1 MIVEKHISI
10 EGNHK
15 LSGEI
20 SIKGAKNAVL
30 KEMILP
36 ILSEGKYQIKNV
48 AMIADVEYMQDVLKV
63 LGIKSTFSNGILEI
77 VSPSEIGIEAPYEIV
92 QKMRASIII
101 LGPLLARCGEARIAF
116 PGGDQL
122 GPRPVQMHLDALE
135 KMGANFE
142 LDHGVLIGKT
152 DGLKGV
158 EINLPYA
165 SVGATENTLL
175 AAVLAKGKTIIEN
188 AAREPEIVDI
198 ADMLIKMGA
207 NIKGA
212 GTSELVIEGVDKLS
226 PTDHEVIGDRIAAG
240 TFLAAI
246 LSTKGSGKINGINPD
261 HLPMEIKKLK
271 EMGAGI
277 EINESSISIE
287 YQDNIQSIELSTLPF
302 PGVATDLQPIFG
314 SALLLAQ
321 GTSIL
326 TENVYDQR
334 FQWIP
339 EVQRMGANIQ
349 TGWQHAMIKGVDNL
363 SGAPVHAT
371 DIRTGASL
379 IIAALQAD
387 GVSTITGTDH
397 INRGYEDIVGSLS
410 SLGSIIEYNEIN
422 GR

>member
-10 EGNHK
+10 EGSHK

-20 SIKGAKNAVL
+20 DVKGAKNAVL

-36 ILSEGKYQIKNV
+36 ILSEGKYILNNV
-48 AMIADVEYMQDVLKV
+48 PLIADVEYMQDVLNV
-63 LGIKSTFSNGILEI
+63 LGIKSTSKNNSLEI
-77 VSPSEIGIEAPYEIV
+77 ISPAKIGIEAPYEIV

-175 AAVLAKGKTIIEN
+175 AAVLAKGKTVIEN

-198 ADMLIKMGA
+198 VNMLLKMGA
-207 NIKGA
+207 NISGA
-212 GTSELVIEGVDKLS
+212 GTSEIVIEGVENLV
-226 PTDHEVIGDRIAAG
+226 PTDHEIIGDRIAAG

-246 LSTKGSGKINGINPD
+246 LSTKGSGKINGINPN
-261 HLPMEIKKLK
+261 HLPMEIKKLI
-271 EMGAGI
+271 EMGANI
-277 EINESSISIE
+277 KTTETSITIE
-287 YQDNIQSIELSTLPF
+287 YQNNLQSIELSTLPF
-302 PGVATDLQPIFG
+302 PGIATDLQPIFG
-314 SALLLAQ
+314 AALLLAE

-349 TGWQHAMIKGVDNL
+349 TGWQHAMIKGVESL
-363 SGAPVHAT
+363 SGAPVRAT

-387 GVSTITGTDH
+387 GLSTITGVDH
-397 INRGYEDIVGSLS
+397 INRGYEDIVTSLS
-410 SLGSIIEYNEIN
+410 SLGSTIEYNDNN
-422 GR
+422 G

>member
-20 SIKGAKNAVL
+20 TVKGAKNAVL

-36 ILSEGKYQIKNV
+36 ILCEGDYIIKNV
-48 AMIADVEYMQDVLKV
+48 PSIADVTYMQEVLNV
-63 LGIKSTFSNGILEI
+63 LGIKSEFSNNNLSIS
-77 VSPSEIGIEAPYEIV
+77 SPSQIGIEAPYEIV

-101 LGPLLARCGEARIAF
+101 LGPLLARQGEARIAF

-135 KMGANFE
+135 KMGAKFE
-142 LDHGVLIGKT
+142 LDHGVLIGRSE
-152 DGLKGV
+152 GLKGV

-175 AAVLAKGKTIIEN
+175 AAVLAEGKTVIEN

-198 ADMLIKMGA
+198 VNMLKKMGA
-207 NIKGA
+207 NISGE
-212 GTSELVIEGVDKLS
+212 GTSEIIIEGVKKLN
-226 PTDHEVIGDRIAAG
+226 PTDHEVIGDRVAAG
-240 TFLAAI
+240 TFLATI
-246 LSTKGSGKINGINPD
+246 FSTKGSGKVNGVNPE
-261 HLPMEIKKLK
+261 HLPMELKKFQ
-271 EMGAGI
+271 EMGAI
-277 EINESSISIE
+277 VEFEESSISIE
-287 YQDNIQSIELSTLPF
+287 YQDVINSIEIATLPF

-314 SALLLAQ
+314 SALLMAD

-349 TGWQHAMIKGVDNL
+349 TGWQHAMVKGVDNL
-363 SGAPVHAT
+363 SGAPVQAT

-379 IIAALQAD
+379 IVAALQAD
-387 GVSTITGTDH
+387 GISSISGVDH
-397 INRGYEDIVGSLS
+397 INRGYEDIVDSLS
-410 SLGSIIEYNEIN
+410 LLGSTIEYNDLH
-422 GR
+422 G

>member
-10 EGNHK
+10 EGSHK
-15 LSGEI
+15 LSGEVNV
-20 SIKGAKNAVL
+20 KGAKNAVL
-30 KEMILP
+30 KEMIIP
-36 ILSEGKYQIKNV
+36 ILSEGKYILNNV
-48 AMIADVEYMQDVLKV
+48 PLIADVEYMQNVLKV
-63 LGIKSTFSNGILEI
+63 LGINSTFKNNSLEI
-77 VSPSEIGIEAPYEIV
+77 ISPSKIGIEAPYEIV

-152 DGLKGV
+152 DGLIGV

-175 AAVLAKGKTIIEN
+175 AAVLAKGRTVIEN

-198 ADMLIKMGA
+198 ANMLLKMGA
-207 NIKGA
+207 NISGA
-212 GTSELVIEGVDKLS
+212 GTSEIVIEGVEKLV
-226 PTDHEVIGDRIAAG
+226 PTDHEIIGDRIAAG

-246 LSTKGSGKINGINPD
+246 LSTKGSGKINGIDPN
-261 HLPMEIKKLK
+261 HLPMEIKKLN
-271 EMGAGI
+271 EMGANI
-277 EINESSISIE
+277 KTTETTVSIE
-287 YQDNIQSIELSTLPF
+287 YQNSLQSIELSTLPF
-302 PGVATDLQPIFG
+302 PGIATDLQPIFG
-314 SALLLAQ
+314 SALLLAE

-349 TGWQHAMIKGVDNL
+349 TGWQHAMIKGVESL

-387 GVSTITGTDH
+387 GLSTITGIDH
-397 INRGYEDIVGSLS
+397 INRGYEAVSYTHLTLPTKRIV
-410 SLGSIIEYNEIN
+410 
-422 GR
+422 

>member
-20 SIKGAKNAVL
+20 TVKGAKNAVL

-36 ILSEGKYQIKNV
+36 ILCEGDYVIKNV
-48 AMIADVEYMQDVLKV
+48 PLIADVSYMQEVLNV
-63 LGIKSTFSNGILEI
+63 LGIKSEFSNNNLSIS
-77 VSPSEIGIEAPYEIV
+77 SPSQIGIEAPYEIV

-101 LGPLLARCGEARIAF
+101 LGPLLARQGEARIAF

-135 KMGANFE
+135 KMGAKFE
-142 LDHGVLIGKT
+142 LDHGVLIGRT
-152 DGLKGV
+152 EGLKGV
-158 EINLPYA
+158 EVNLPYA

-175 AAVLAKGKTIIEN
+175 AAVLAEGKTVIEN

-198 ADMLIKMGA
+198 VNMLKKMGA
-207 NIKGA
+207 NISGE
-212 GTSELVIEGVDKLS
+212 GTSEIIIEGVKKLN
-226 PTDHEVIGDRIAAG
+226 PTDHEVIGDRVAAG
-240 TFLAAI
+240 TFLATI
-246 LSTKGSGKINGINPD
+246 FSTKGSGKVNGVNPE
-261 HLPMEIKKLK
+261 HLPMELKKFQ
-271 EMGAGI
+271 EMGAI
-277 EINESSISIE
+277 VEFEESSISIE
-287 YQDNIQSIELSTLPF
+287 YQDVINSIEIATLPF

-314 SALLLAQ
+314 SALLMAE

-349 TGWQHAMIKGVDNL
+349 TGWQHAMVKGVDNL
-363 SGAPVHAT
+363 SGAPVQAT

-379 IIAALQAD
+379 IVAALQAD
-387 GVSTITGTDH
+387 GISSISGVDH
-397 INRGYEDIVGSLS
+397 INRGYEDIVDSLS
-410 SLGSIIEYNEIN
+410 LLGSTIEYNDNN
-422 GR
+422 G

>member
-20 SIKGAKNAVL
+20 TVKGAKNAVL

-36 ILSEGKYQIKNV
+36 ILCEGDYVIKNV
-48 AMIADVEYMQDVLKV
+48 PLIADVSYMQEVLNV
-63 LGIKSTFSNGILEI
+63 LGIKSEFSNNNLSIS
-77 VSPSEIGIEAPYEIV
+77 SPSQIGIEAPYEIV

-101 LGPLLARCGEARIAF
+101 LGPLLAREGEARIAF

-135 KMGANFE
+135 KMGAKFE
-142 LDHGVLIGKT
+142 LDHGVLIGRSE
-152 DGLKGV
+152 GLKGV
-158 EINLPYA
+158 EVNLPYA

-175 AAVLAKGKTIIEN
+175 AAVLAEGKTVIEN

-198 ADMLIKMGA
+198 VNMLKKMGA
-207 NIKGA
+207 NISGE
-212 GTSELVIEGVDKLS
+212 GTSEIIIEGVKKLN
-226 PTDHEVIGDRIAAG
+226 PTDHEVIGDRVAAG
-240 TFLAAI
+240 TFLATI
-246 LSTKGSGKINGINPD
+246 FSTKGSGKVNGVNPE
-261 HLPMEIKKLK
+261 HLPMELKKFQ
-271 EMGAGI
+271 EMGAI
-277 EINESSISIE
+277 VEFEESSISIE
-287 YQDNIQSIELSTLPF
+287 YQDVINSIEIATLPF

-314 SALLLAQ
+314 SALLMAD

-349 TGWQHAMIKGVDNL
+349 TGWQHAMVKGVDNL
-363 SGAPVHAT
+363 SGAPVQAT

-379 IIAALQAD
+379 IVAALQAD
-387 GVSTITGTDH
+387 GISSISGVDH
-397 INRGYEDIVGSLS
+397 INRGYEDIVDSLS
-410 SLGSIIEYNEIN
+410 LLGSTIEYNDLH
-422 GR
+422 G

>member
-10 EGNHK
+10 EGSHK
-15 LSGEI
+15 LSGEVNV
-20 SIKGAKNAVL
+20 KGAKNAVL
-30 KEMILP
+30 KEMIIP
-36 ILSEGKYQIKNV
+36 ILSEGKYILNNV
-48 AMIADVEYMQDVLKV
+48 PLIADVEYMQDVLKV
-63 LGIKSTFSNGILEI
+63 LGINSTFKNNSLEI
-77 VSPSEIGIEAPYEIV
+77 ISPSKIGIEAPYEIV

-152 DGLKGV
+152 DGLIGV

-175 AAVLAKGKTIIEN
+175 AAVLANGRTVIEN

-198 ADMLIKMGA
+198 ANMLLKMGA
-207 NIKGA
+207 NISGA
-212 GTSELVIEGVDKLS
+212 GTSEIVIEGVEKLV
-226 PTDHEVIGDRIAAG
+226 PTDHEIIGDRIAAG

-246 LSTKGSGKINGINPD
+246 LSTKGSGKINGIDPN
-261 HLPMEIKKLK
+261 HLPMEIKKLN
-271 EMGAGI
+271 EMGANI
-277 EINESSISIE
+277 KTTETTVSIE
-287 YQDNIQSIELSTLPF
+287 YQNSLQSIELSTLPF
-302 PGVATDLQPIFG
+302 PGIATDLQPIFG
-314 SALLLAQ
+314 SALLLAE

-349 TGWQHAMIKGVDNL
+349 TGWQHAMIKGVESL

-387 GVSTITGTDH
+387 GLSTITGIDH
-397 INRGYEDIVGSLS
+397 INRGYEDIVTSLS
-410 SLGSIIEYNEIN
+410 SLGATIEYNDSN
-422 GR
+422 G

>member
-10 EGNHK
+10 EGSHK

-20 SIKGAKNAVL
+20 NVKGAKNAVL

-36 ILSEGKYQIKNV
+36 ILSEGKYILNNV
-48 AMIADVEYMQDVLKV
+48 PLIADVEYMQDVLNV
-63 LGIKSTFSNGILEI
+63 LGIKSTSKNNSLEI
-77 VSPSEIGIEAPYEIV
+77 ISPAKIGIEAPYEIV

-175 AAVLAKGKTIIEN
+175 AAVLAEGRTVIEN

-198 ADMLIKMGA
+198 VNMLLKMGA
-207 NIKGA
+207 NISGA
-212 GTSELVIEGVDKLS
+212 GTSEIVIEGVENLV
-226 PTDHEVIGDRIAAG
+226 PTDHEIIGDRIAAG

-246 LSTKGSGKINGINPD
+246 LSTKGSGKINGINPN
-261 HLPMEIKKLK
+261 HLPMEIKKLI
-271 EMGAGI
+271 EMGANI
-277 EINESSISIE
+277 KTTENSITIE
-287 YQDNIQSIELSTLPF
+287 YQNNLQSIELSTLPF
-302 PGVATDLQPIFG
+302 PGIATDLQPIFG
-314 SALLLAQ
+314 AALLLAE

-349 TGWQHAMIKGVDNL
+349 TGWQHAMIKGVESL
-363 SGAPVHAT
+363 SGAPVRAT

-387 GVSTITGTDH
+387 GLSTITGVDH
-397 INRGYEDIVGSLS
+397 INRGYEDIVTSFS
-410 SLGSIIEYNEIN
+410 SLGSTIEYNDSN
-422 GR
+422 G

>member
-20 SIKGAKNAVL
+20 TVKGAKNAVL
-30 KEMILP
+30 KEMILT
-36 ILSEGKYQIKNV
+36 ILCEGDYIIKNV
-48 AMIADVEYMQDVLKV
+48 PSIADVSYMQEVLNV
-63 LGIKSTFSNGILEI
+63 LGIKSEFSNNNLSIS
-77 VSPSEIGIEAPYEIV
+77 SPSQIGIEAPYEIV

-101 LGPLLARCGEARIAF
+101 LGPLLARQGEARIAF

-135 KMGANFE
+135 KMGAKFE
-142 LDHGVLIGKT
+142 LDHGVLIGRT
-152 DGLKGV
+152 EGLKGV
-158 EINLPYA
+158 EVNLPYA

-175 AAVLAKGKTIIEN
+175 AAVLAEGKTVIEN

-198 ADMLIKMGA
+198 VNMLKKMGA
-207 NIKGA
+207 NISGE
-212 GTSELVIEGVDKLS
+212 GTSEIIIEGVKKLN
-226 PTDHEVIGDRIAAG
+226 PTDHEVIGDRVAAG
-240 TFLAAI
+240 TFLATI
-246 LSTKGSGKINGINPD
+246 FSTKGSGKVNGVNPE
-261 HLPMEIKKLK
+261 HLPMELKKFQ
-271 EMGAGI
+271 EMGAI
-277 EINESSISIE
+277 VEFEESSISIE
-287 YQDNIQSIELSTLPF
+287 YQDVINSIEIATLPF

-314 SALLLAQ
+314 SALLMAE

-349 TGWQHAMIKGVDNL
+349 TGWQHAMVKGVDNL
-363 SGAPVHAT
+363 SGAPVQAT

-379 IIAALQAD
+379 IVAALQAD
-387 GVSTITGTDH
+387 GISSISGVDH
-397 INRGYEDIVGSLS
+397 INRGYEDIVDSLS
-410 SLGSIIEYNEIN
+410 LLGSTIEYNDLH
-422 GR
+422 G

>member
-1 MIVEKHISI
+1 MIVEKQISI

-20 SIKGAKNAVL
+20 TVKGAKNAVL

-36 ILSEGKYQIKNV
+36 ILCEGDYVIKNV
-48 AMIADVEYMQDVLKV
+48 PLIADVSYMQEVLNV
-63 LGIKSTFSNGILEI
+63 LGINSEFSNNNLSIS
-77 VSPSEIGIEAPYEIV
+77 SPSQIGIEAPYEIV

-101 LGPLLARCGEARIAF
+101 LGPLLAREGEARIAF

-135 KMGANFE
+135 KMGAKFE
-142 LDHGVLIGKT
+142 LDHGVLIGRT
-152 DGLKGV
+152 EGLKGV
-158 EINLPYA
+158 EVNLPYA

-175 AAVLAKGKTIIEN
+175 AAVLAEGKTVIEN

-198 ADMLIKMGA
+198 VNMLKKMGA
-207 NIKGA
+207 NISGE
-212 GTSELVIEGVDKLS
+212 GTSEIIIEGVKKLN
-226 PTDHEVIGDRIAAG
+226 PTDHEVIGDRVAAG
-240 TFLAAI
+240 TFLATI
-246 LSTKGSGKINGINPD
+246 FSTKGSGKVNGVNPE
-261 HLPMEIKKLK
+261 HLPMELKKFQ
-271 EMGAGI
+271 EMGAI
-277 EINESSISIE
+277 VEFEESSISIE
-287 YQDNIQSIELSTLPF
+287 YQDVINSIEIATLPF

-314 SALLLAQ
+314 SALLMAE

-349 TGWQHAMIKGVDNL
+349 TGWQHAMVKGVDNL
-363 SGAPVHAT
+363 SGAPVQAT

-379 IIAALQAD
+379 IVAALQAD
-387 GVSTITGTDH
+387 GISSISGVDH
-397 INRGYEDIVGSLS
+397 INRGYEDIVDSLS
-410 SLGSIIEYNEIN
+410 LLGSTIEYNDLH
-422 GR
+422 G